1 MSLLG
6 MALLTKAAI
15 NARRVRKQ
23 DEAIEAAPW
32 DDGQKRMVRW
42 AIAVMSTGS
51 HKERRKCIIHA
62 AKKWGM
68 NEETTWR
75 VLENILKF
83 MRGLT

>member
-23 DEAIEAAPW
+23 DEAVDKAIEAAPW

-42 AIAVMSTGS
+42 AMAVMSMG
-51 HKERRKCIIHA
+51 
-62 AKKWGM
+62 
-68 NEETTWR
+68 
-75 VLENILKF
+75 
-83 MRGLT
+83 